1 MFLNK
6 NQGKTEI
13 LVALITGIFLV
24 IGAIIGSEHFF
35 PKVKDPKTEQTDT
48 PADTNVVADST
59 VLISKAIRDLEAT
72 RNNSY
77 DLTTRLSAIRS
88 LQMIGKSTPDT
99 EIKKMIKN
107 ELQRYIKSN
116 LAQRKSKGMGI
127 QEDRGTFRADDIVAS
142 IEALQTIRRSSGNR
156 IKIDL
161 SNLNFDRVNLVNLDL
176 EGVYFAYSTFRH
188 AFLSG
193 SNMKD
198 GTFNF
203 ADLSHAAIWNANMT
217 NAKFYKAILRGTKFA
232 NVQLSGSNIE
242 EAKDKNVALFGA
254 KGLRKDQIAQ
264 FPRFD
269 RKG

>member
-6 NQGKTEI
+6 NQGKTDI
-13 LVALITGIFLV
+13 LVALITGAFLV

-35 PKVKDPKTEQTDT
+35 PKPKDPETEQSDT
-48 PADTNVVADST
+48 PSDANFVPDIT

-77 DLTTRLSAIRS
+77 DLATRLSAIRS
-88 LQMIGKSTPDT
+88 LQMTGKSTTDT
-99 EIKKMIKN
+99 EIKKMITS
-107 ELQRYIKSN
+107 ELQRYIKNN
-116 LAQRKSKGMGI
+116 LAKRKSKGMGI
-127 QEDRGTFRADDIVAS
+127 QEDRGTFRADDIIAS

-161 SNLNFDRVNLVNLDL
+161 SNLNFNHVNLVNLDL
-176 EGVYFAYSTFRH
+176 EGVNFAYSTFRH

-198 GTFNF
+198 TTFNF
-203 ADLSHAAIWNANMT
+203 ADLSHAAIWNADMS
-217 NAKFYKAILRGTKFA
+217 NAKFHKAVLQGAKFA

-242 EAKDKNVALFGA
+242 EAKDKSVVLFGA
-254 KGLRKDQIAQ
+254 KGLRKDQIIL

-269 RKG
+269 GK